1 MSMGESARCVQ
12 QSRSQWEDNGGAI
25 MAAPLR
31 SRVGVVVGIIVVG
44 IVVAGIVL
52 LSLSVLL

>member
-31 SRVGVVVGIIVVG
+31 SWVDVVVG
-44 IVVAGIVL
+44 IVVVGIVL

>member
-1 MSMGESARCVQ
+1 MF
-12 QSRSQWEDNGGAI
+12 SRAVANGKTTVGAI
-25 MAAPLR
+25 MAASLR
-31 SRVGVVVGIIVVG
+31 SLVGVVVG